1 MDGFGFLLQNFGKVV
16 GTYEC
21 HLLLCKCR
29 WTGGP
34 NEENAKPHAHNVL
47 PTSGEKRR
55 ETGLEK
61 LFEVSTFDTLFC
73 DIYLGRAE
81 LFM

>member
-1 MDGFGFLLQNFGKVV
+1 MLSSLKCTRQILQ
-16 GTYEC
+16 
-21 HLLLCKCR
+21 L
-29 WTGGP
+29 TGGS